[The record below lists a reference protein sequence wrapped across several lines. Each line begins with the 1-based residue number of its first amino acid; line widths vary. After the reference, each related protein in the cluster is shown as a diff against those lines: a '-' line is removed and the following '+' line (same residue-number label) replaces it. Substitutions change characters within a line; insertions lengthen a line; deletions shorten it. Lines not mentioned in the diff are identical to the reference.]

1 MDRHP
6 GRSGADVDRAG
17 RGKMSL
23 WFGASMAAL
32 LLTAAAGLAL
42 YPGMPDP
49 VPVHWDGTGQPDGF
63 AGKSVPAVFSPLM
76 IGAGV
81 VLLFGLLHWLLP
93 AVVARGRQ
101 GDPAQAALQAG
112 AGKDVLAALAPAL
125 AVLTCWLC
133 LRGWLELTGPWTLWP
148 PMLLLMAF
156 ALWVVLRAIRDVSGP
171 PAWPR

>member
-1 MDRHP
+1 MERD
-6 GRSGADVDRAG
+6 GKA
-17 RGKMSL
+17 KMSG
-23 WFGASMAAL
+23 WFGVSIAAL

-49 VPVHWDGTGQPDGF
+49 VPAHWDGTGKPDRF
-63 AGKSVPAVFSPLM
+63 AGKSWLAVFSPLL

-81 VLLFGLLHWLLP
+81 VLFFWLLHWLLP
-93 AVVARGRQ
+93 ALAAKGRQ
-101 GDPAQAALQAG
+101 RDPAQADLQAR

-133 LRGWLELTGPWTLWP
+133 LRGWLGLTGPWALWA

-156 ALWVVLRAIRDVSGP
+156 ALWLVIRAVRVVSSP
-171 PAWPR
+171 PA